1 MKRLKNFLFI
11 MFCAFTPL
19 FVSAQS
25 YDTRLEPY
33 FTKEEIKLMQERNPK
48 QYQFLVNALNKA
60 IFIAD
65 IPKEKTPVTYNGVL
79 NIDPNADHTFLSL
92 GLEITDFYQ
101 YFQINGT
108 DKMLVVLPKIFLEP
122 K

>member
-1 MKRLKNFLFI
+1 MKSPKTFLFVVL
-11 MFCAFTPL
+11 FALTPVL
-19 FVSAQS
+19 ASAQS

-33 FTKEEIKLMQERNPK
+33 FTQEEIKLMQEQNPK

-60 IFIAD
+60 LFIAD

-79 NIDPNADHTFLSL
+79 NIDPNANHTFLSL
-92 GLEITDFYQ
+92 GLEITDYYQ
-101 YFQINGT
+101 YYQISGT
-108 DKMLVVLPKIFLEP
+108 EKMLVVLPKTFLEP